1 MKISIITLFPEM
13 FVGPFS
19 ESIIKRG
26 IEKGALHINIVQ
38 LRDFG
43 VGKHKMVDDTPYG
56 GGTGML
62 LKVDVM
68 DAAIQA
74 VKNHNLNTNEQ
85 QVILLDPR
93 GETFQQAHA
102 QSFSQ
107 LQHLL
112 LLCGHYEGYDER
124 IRTLVDQTIS
134 IGDFV
139 LTGGE
144 LPAMLITDAVGRLVS
159 GVLKEDATA
168 HESFTLQKTEG
179 VTRVESGPNGTSL
192 AGKAADAQ
200 RNGVERA
207 SAGRNKRQDPVAPTL
222 LEYPQYT
229 MPSDYKGMKV
239 PDILLSGHHG
249 EIAKWRKEQAHKIT
263 QEHRPDLL
271 KKD

>member
-26 IEKGALHINIVQ
+26 IEKGALDINIIQ

-62 LKVDVM
+62 LKVDVI

-74 VKNHNLNTNEQ
+74 VKNHNLSTNEQ
-85 QVILLDPR
+85 QIVLLDPR
-93 GETFQQAHA
+93 GETFQQSHA
-102 QSFSQ
+102 QSFAQ
-107 LQHLL
+107 LQHLI

-124 IRTLVDQTIS
+124 IRMLVDQTIS

-168 HESFTLQKTEG
+168 HESF
-179 VTRVESGPNGTSL
+179 SL
-192 AGKAADAQ
+192 TDKDQ
-200 RNGVERA
+200 
-207 SAGRNKRQDPVAPTL
+207 TL

-239 PDILLSGHHG
+239 PDILLSGHHS
-249 EIAKWRKEQAHKIT
+249 EIAKWRHEQAHKIT
-263 QEHRPDLL
+263 QVHLPDLL
-271 KKD
+271 KRD